1 MTPRGPSARLF
12 LVRHGETD
20 DNHHGVFQGQ
30 AGRGLN
36 ARGRVQAEK
45 LGLRLGDLEPG
56 VDLHALYTSDLE
68 RAVDTAS
75 ILSEVLALPV
85 HVDEGLREIYVGG
98 WQGKTTRE
106 VEELFPEEVA
116 AWRAGLDVARG
127 GGETYA
133 ELAARMGE
141 TLARIVERERGPSV
155 GPARHLC
162 VVSHGAAIK
171 AYVASLFGD
180 VMAGMRALGTLSN
193 TGVTVVERDRDGRSR
208 LVAWNDVSHL
218 RDAVVTAAKTVEPP
232 PPARSSKKVVK

>member
-1 MTPRGPSARLF
+1 MSIRGPSARLF

-20 DNHHGVFQGQ
+20 DNHNGVFQGQ

-45 LGLRLGDLEPG
+45 LGLRIADLEPG
-56 VDLHALYTSDLE
+56 IDFHALYTSDLE

-75 ILSEVLALPV
+75 ILSEVTGLPV
-85 HVDEGLREIYVGG
+85 HVDEGLREIFVGG

-127 GGETYA
+127 GGETYTD
-133 ELAARMGE
+133 LAARMSE
-141 TLARIVERERGPSV
+141 AIARIVERERG
-155 GPARHLC
+155 GHLC
-162 VVSHGAAIK
+162 LVSHGAAIK

-180 VMAGMRALGTLSN
+180 VMTAMRVLGTLSN
-193 TGVTVVERDRDGRSR
+193 TGVTVIERDRDGRSR
-208 LVAWNDVSHL
+208 LVVWNDVSHL
-218 RDAVVTAAKTVEPP
+218 RDAVVTTAKTVELP
-232 PPARSSKKVVK
+232 PPAKSSKKVVK

>member
-1 MTPRGPSARLF
+1 MSTRGPSARLF

-36 ARGRVQAEK
+36 ARGRVQVEK
-45 LGLRLGDLEPG
+45 LALRLGDLEPG
-56 VDLHALYTSDLE
+56 IDLHALYTSDLE

-75 ILSEVLALPV
+75 ILAQVLGLPV
-85 HVDEGLREIYVGG
+85 HVDEGLREIFVGE

-116 AWRAGLDVARG
+116 TWRAGVDVRRG

-133 ELAARMGE
+133 DLAIRMKE
-141 TLARIVERERGPSV
+141 ALDRIVQKHHG
-155 GPARHLC
+155 GHLC

-171 AYVASLFGD
+171 SYVASLFGD
-180 VMAGMRALGTLSN
+180 VMVGMRTLGALSN
-193 TGVTVVERDRDGRSR
+193 TSVTVLDLDREGHAR
-208 LVAWNDVSHL
+208 LVVWNDVTHL
-218 RDAVVTAAKTVEPP
+218 RDAVLTFAKTLHDPP
-232 PPARSSKKVVK
+232 PPARSSKKVMK

>member
-1 MTPRGPSARLF
+1 MSTRGPSARLF

-45 LGLRLGDLEPG
+45 LALRLGDLEPG
-56 VDLHALYTSDLE
+56 IDLHALYTSDLE

-75 ILSEVLALPV
+75 ILAQVLALPV
-85 HVDEGLREIYVGG
+85 HVDEGLREVFVGD

-106 VEELFPEEVA
+106 IEELYPDDIA
-116 AWRAGLDVARG
+116 AWRAGVDVARG

-133 ELAARMGE
+133 DLASRVGDAID
-141 TLARIVERERGPSV
+141 RIVQKHQG
-155 GPARHLC
+155 GHLLL
-162 VVSHGAAIK
+162 VSHGAAIK

-180 VMAGMRALGTLSN
+180 LMGGMRALGSLSN
-193 TGVTVVERDRDGRSR
+193 TGVTVIDRDREGHSR
-208 LVAWNDVSHL
+208 LVVWNDVAHL
-218 RDAVVTAAKTVEPP
+218 RDVVLLTAKTLNDPP
-232 PPARSSKKVVK
+232 PPARSSKRVLK